1 MVNQKHFSI
10 KQMAQ
15 AASISVRTLHYYDQI
30 GLLKSHRKPHNNYRY
45 YPVESLL
52 RLQQIRF
59 YKELGFELSRIK
71 DILDQPGFD
80 YQQALTTH
88 REALMNKVEQTKK
101 LVQTIDR
108 TLAQLKG
115 EVNMAENEYFI
126 GFSDEQQAAYEKEA
140 AERWDPVVVKESNR
154 RWKSLSKQE
163 QQDLM
168 KNGER
173 ITLAL
178 RDLMS
183 EDPGTEKVQSLVDEW
198 KKHIDF
204 FYDCTPEILL
214 GLAQNYMND
223 PRFHEFYSRI
233 DPGLP
238 QFFYDATKIYCS
250 RRGVTE

>member
-1 MVNQKHFSI
+1 MVNQKHYSI
-10 KQMAQ
+10 KQLAQ
-15 AASISVRTLHYYDQI
+15 AANISVRALHYYDQI
-30 GLLKSHRKPHNNYRY
+30 GLLKSNRQPHNNYRY
-45 YPVESLL
+45 YTVESLFQ
-52 RLQQIRF
+52 LQQIRF
-59 YKELGFELSRIK
+59 YKELGFELTRIK
-71 DILDQPGFD
+71 DILDQPDFD
-80 YQQALTTH
+80 YHKALAAH
-88 REALMNKVEQTKK
+88 RKALMNKVEQTKQ

-115 EVNMAENEYFI
+115 EAYMAENEYFI
-126 GFSDEQQAAYEKEA
+126 GFSDEQQAAYEKEV

-163 QQDLM
+163 QYDLM
-168 KNGER
+168 KNGEH

-178 RDLMS
+178 RDLIS
-183 EDPGTEKVQSLVDEW
+183 EDPASEKVQALLEEW

-214 GLAQNYMND
+214 ALAQNYKND
-223 PRFHEFYSRI
+223 PRFHDFYARI

-238 QFFYDATKIYCS
+238 QFFYDATRIYCL

>member
-1 MVNQKHFSI
+1 MHYSI
-10 KQMAQ
+10 KQLARV
-15 AASISVRTLHYYDQI
+15 ANISVRTLHYYDQI
-30 GLLKSHRKPHNNYRY
+30 GLLKSHRQIHNNYRW

-59 YKELGFELSRIK
+59 YKELGFELIRIK
-71 DILDQPGFD
+71 DILDQPDFD
-80 YQQALTTH
+80 YPEALAAH
-88 REALMNKVEQTKK
+88 REALINKVEQTKQ

-115 EVNMAENEYFI
+115 DVNMSENEYFV

-173 ITLAL
+173 ITLAI

-183 EDPGTEKVQSLVDEW
+183 EDPGSEKVQFLVDEW

-214 GLAQNYMND
+214 ALAQNYMND
-223 PRFHEFYSRI
+223 PRFHDFYARI

>member
-1 MVNQKHFSI
+1 MVNQKQYSI
-10 KQMAQ
+10 KELAR
-15 AASISVRTLHYYDQI
+15 AASISSRTLHYYDHI
-30 GLLKSHRKPHNNYRY
+30 GLLKSDRQPHNNYRY
-45 YPVESLL
+45 YTIESLL

-59 YKELGFELSRIK
+59 FKELGFELSRIK
-71 DILDQPGFD
+71 EILDQPGFD

-88 REALMNKVEQTKK
+88 RESLMIKVEQTKR

-108 TLAQLKG
+108 TLEKLKG
-115 EVNMAENEYFI
+115 EVNMSENEYFV

-140 AERWDPVVVKESNR
+140 AEKWDPVVVKESNR

-163 QQDLM
+163 QQELM

-178 RDLMS
+178 RDQMA
-183 EDPGTEKVQSLVDEW
+183 EDPGSEKVQFLVDEW
-198 KKHIDF
+198 KQHIDF

-214 GLAQNYMND
+214 ALANNYMED
-223 PRFHEFYSRI
+223 PRFFDFYAHI

-238 QFFYDATKIYCS
+238 QFFYDAIRIYCS
-250 RRGVTE
+250 QRGVTE

>member
-1 MVNQKHFSI
+1 MVNQMQYSI
-10 KQMAQ
+10 KEMAL
-15 AASISVRTLHYYDQI
+15 AANISVRTLHYYDQI
-30 GLLKSHRKPHNNYRY
+30 GLLKSHRQPHNNYRW

-59 YKELGFELSRIK
+59 YKELGFELTRIK
-71 DILDQPGFD
+71 DILDQPGFN
-80 YQQALTTH
+80 YEEALADH
-88 REALMNKVEQTKK
+88 REALMNKVELTKQ

-115 EVNMAENEYFI
+115 EVNMSENEFFV

-154 RWKSLSKQE
+154 RFKSLSKQD

-173 ITLAL
+173 ITLAI
-178 RDLMS
+178 RDLMA
-183 EDPGTEKVQSLVDEW
+183 EDPGSENVQALVGEW
-198 KKHIDF
+198 KKQIDF

-214 GLAQNYMND
+214 ALAQNYMND
-223 PRFHEFYSRI
+223 PRFHDFYARI

-238 QFFYDATKIYCS
+238 EFFYNATKIYCS
-250 RRGVTE
+250 RKGVTE

>member
-1 MVNQKHFSI
+1 MVNQKQYSI
-10 KQMAQ
+10 KQIAQ

-30 GLLKSHRKPHNNYRY
+30 GLLKSHRQPQNNYRY

-52 RLQQIRF
+52 RLQQVRF

-80 YQQALTTH
+80 YPEALATH
-88 REALMNKVEQTKK
+88 REALMKKIEQTKQ

-108 TLAQLKG
+108 TLAKLKG
-115 EVNMAENEYFI
+115 EVNMSENDYFV
-126 GFSDEQQAAYEKEA
+126 GFSDEQQSAYEKEA
-140 AERWDPVVVKESNR
+140 AEKWDPVVVKESSR
-154 RWKSLSKQE
+154 RWKSLSKQD
-163 QQDLM
+163 QQGLM

-183 EDPGTEKVQSLVDEW
+183 EDPGSEKVQALVDEW

-214 GLAQNYMND
+214 ALGQNYMSD
-223 PRFHEFYSRI
+223 PRFHNFYVRI

-238 QFFYDATKIYCS
+238 QFFYNAINIYCA

>member
-1 MVNQKHFSI
+1 MVNQKQYSI

-15 AASISVRTLHYYDQI
+15 AANISIRTLHYYDQI
-30 GLLKSHRKPHNNYRY
+30 GLLKPHRQHHNNYRC
-45 YPVESLL
+45 YPGEALL

-59 YKELGFELSRIK
+59 YKELGFELFRIR
-71 DILDQPGFD
+71 DILDKPGFD
-80 YQQALTTH
+80 YQEALIAH
-88 REALMNKVEQTKK
+88 REALMHKVEQTKQ
-101 LVQTIDR
+101 LVRTIDL
-108 TLAQLKG
+108 TLAKLKG
-115 EVNMAENEYFI
+115 DANMSENEYFV

-163 QQDLM
+163 QKELM
-168 KNGER
+168 KDGER
-173 ITLAL
+173 VTLAI

-183 EDPGTEKVQSLVDEW
+183 EDPGSEKVQSLVGEW

-214 GLAQNYMND
+214 ALGQNYMND
-223 PRFHEFYSRI
+223 PRFHDFYARI

-238 QFFYDATKIYCS
+238 QFFYDAIKIFCAK
-250 RRGVTE
+250 RGVTE

>member
-1 MVNQKHFSI
+1 
-10 KQMAQ
+10 
-15 AASISVRTLHYYDQI
+15 
-30 GLLKSHRKPHNNYRY
+30 
-45 YPVESLL
+45 LL
-52 RLQQIRF
+52 RLQQVRF
-59 YKELGFELSRIK
+59 YKELGFELARIK

-80 YQQALTTH
+80 YPEALSNH
-88 REALMNKVEQTKK
+88 REALMNKIKQTKK
-101 LVQTIDR
+101 LVQTIDL
-108 TLAQLKG
+108 TLAKLKG
-115 EVNMAENEYFI
+115 EVNMSENDYFV

-140 AERWDPVVVKESNR
+140 AERWDPVVVKESSR

-173 ITLAL
+173 ITLSIC
-178 RDLMS
+178 DVMS
-183 EDPGTEKVQSLVDEW
+183 EVPGSEKVQALVEEW

-214 GLAQNYMND
+214 ALGQNYKND
-223 PRFHEFYSRI
+223 SRFHDFYARI

-238 QFFYDATKIYCS
+238 QYFYDAIKIYCA